1 MSELIGT
8 KVAVP
13 GTTRGYGI
21 LKYVGP
27 IEGKGGVFGGLE
39 LQGPIAASR
48 GKNNGSVDG
57 IQYFNVQQP
66 MSGLFIPWERLR
78 SANLRLPKL
87 DEFMRPIS
95 ESSDYLR
102 TPSPRLNSSSR
113 GSRPASL
120 AQSPQLSLSILL
132 PKRRVASG
140 EQNSM
145 AGSRSVVG
153 SRSDL
158 GDLFDRTRV
167 QHELQVAQREN
178 NELRSI
184 LESKTRDL
192 QERDNI
198 LKGLQNTINELQAVL
213 ADMEDELAQKDQRL
227 SKQKADNDKAREEWR
242 ESLQLM
248 LSAQQEAEELY
259 EQQLKDLKRKLGDAE
274 SGSIDKSRL
283 NELEEQIKHLTEE
296 NKRLDKQLERY
307 ATDDSQTS
315 EGKEELL
322 KSLERLQ
329 QDVSSLEFVLGESQ
343 EKVKAKDKEILEL
356 QAEVE
361 KLQQKDMDTLL
372 QQVGK
377 MNVDEE
383 TPEKI
388 EELEKQ
394 LKEKE
399 IALKAKRGLEIE
411 LRNLQSDIE
420 KAEEEKERLQ
430 KQLKESQRE
439 KSNDSTTLETQIEDL
454 KHELAMRPTF
464 EELSELQT
472 SLEEVDLLH
481 QKSLADKDRALARI
495 EEEKKALSEE
505 LEKLR
510 SLLKRSPSENDDIS
524 TDDTENKENHYGT
537 SYLKNDT
544 LGIYKPPKPVDPSS
558 GRQNW
563 CGLCERDGLSSLN
576 CPYEND
582 IF

>member
-1 MSELIGT
+1 
-8 KVAVP
+8 
-13 GTTRGYGI
+13 
-21 LKYVGP
+21 
-27 IEGKGGVFGGLE
+27 
-39 LQGPIAASR
+39 
-48 GKNNGSVDG
+48 
-57 IQYFNVQQP
+57 
-66 MSGLFIPWERLR
+66 
-78 SANLRLPKL
+78 
-87 DEFMRPIS
+87 
-95 ESSDYLR
+95 
-102 TPSPRLNSSSR
+102 
-113 GSRPASL
+113 
-120 AQSPQLSLSILL
+120 
-132 PKRRVASG
+132 
-140 EQNSM
+140 M

-274 SGSIDKSRL
+274 SGSINKSRL

-296 NKRLDKQLERY
+296 KKRLDKQLERY

-399 IALKAKRGLEIE
+399 IALKAKSGLEIE

-563 CGLCERDGLSSLN
+563 CGLCERDGHSSLN

>member
-1 MSELIGT
+1 
-8 KVAVP
+8 
-13 GTTRGYGI
+13 
-21 LKYVGP
+21 
-27 IEGKGGVFGGLE
+27 
-39 LQGPIAASR
+39 
-48 GKNNGSVDG
+48 
-57 IQYFNVQQP
+57 
-66 MSGLFIPWERLR
+66 
-78 SANLRLPKL
+78 
-87 DEFMRPIS
+87 
-95 ESSDYLR
+95 
-102 TPSPRLNSSSR
+102 
-113 GSRPASL
+113 
-120 AQSPQLSLSILL
+120 
-132 PKRRVASG
+132 
-140 EQNSM
+140 
-145 AGSRSVVG
+145 
-153 SRSDL
+153 
-158 GDLFDRTRV
+158 

-411 LRNLQSDIE
+411 LRNL
-420 KAEEEKERLQ
+420 
-430 KQLKESQRE
+430 
-439 KSNDSTTLETQIEDL
+439 
-454 KHELAMRPTF
+454 
-464 EELSELQT
+464 
-472 SLEEVDLLH
+472 
-481 QKSLADKDRALARI
+481 
-495 EEEKKALSEE
+495 
-505 LEKLR
+505 
-510 SLLKRSPSENDDIS
+510 
-524 TDDTENKENHYGT
+524 
-537 SYLKNDT
+537 
-544 LGIYKPPKPVDPSS
+544 
-558 GRQNW
+558 
-563 CGLCERDGLSSLN
+563 
-576 CPYEND
+576 
-582 IF
+582 